1 MGYFEEFLGKTK
13 DFMVT
18 AYKKTSNAVS
28 VEKQKFDVTSIK
40 VKRDNDFKDLGKIY
54 FEMLQNSQEIP
65 EQAKDLY
72 DSIILKNEQMAKINA
87 EIQSAKNK
95 RVCPNCNA
103 NIDINSVYCNVCGEK
118 VTFGTEE

>member
-1 MGYFEEFLGKTK
+1 MGYFKEILGKTK

-18 AYKKTSNAVS
+18 AYQKTSGAVS

-40 VKRDNDFKDLGKIY
+40 VKRDSDFKALGKIY
-54 FEMLQNSQEIP
+54 FEMLQSGEEIP
-65 EQAKDLY
+65 EQAKELY
-72 DSIILKNEQMAKINA
+72 DSIVLKNQEIDKINA
-87 EIQSAKNK
+87 QIQSAKNK

-103 NIDINSVYCNVCGEK
+103 NIDVNSVYCNVCGEK